1 MNSLYTEAAKRIVA
15 AKRILLITHISPDGD
30 ALGSLCFM
38 SEWLSGFH
46 TPHTLYC
53 AGPLPENLSF
63 LPHFDQI
70 TTDKTK
76 IVIDEFD
83 LVISLD
89 CGSLARTA
97 LAPEIKDRP
106 TSSFFIEID
115 HHPSVEKVSDLE
127 IREPEAASTTEVL
140 YHIAQANNIRLN
152 SRMAH
157 CLLTGVLTDTGSF
170 RFASTSEKTIAAASQ
185 MLLEGASLPKIID
198 KTWRTK
204 NVKDLR
210 LWGLALSRLQKSPTY
225 NVTYTILTQE
235 DFIKTES
242 DEEAIEGL
250 PEFISSLP
258 DTRAI
263 LLLREDNQG
272 SIRGNWRTIYDEIDV
287 GRLARL
293 LGGGGHQKAAG
304 FIIPG
309 RLIQTEKGWKVES

>member
-1 MNSLYTEAAKRIVA
+1 MTSLYSQAAERIAAAKN
-15 AKRILLITHISPDGD
+15 ILLITHISPDGD

-38 SEWLSGFH
+38 SEWLTKLSK
-46 TPHTLYC
+46 THTLYC

-63 LPHFDQI
+63 LPHYDQI
-70 TTDKTK
+70 VTDKTRFA
-76 IVIDEFD
+76 INQFD
-83 LVISLD
+83 LIISLD

-97 LAPEIKDRP
+97 LASEIKARP
-106 TSSFFIEID
+106 TSTFFIEID
-115 HHPSVEKVSDLE
+115 HHPSVEKISNLE

-140 YHIAQANNIRLN
+140 YHIAQATGLHL
-152 SRMAH
+152 SSSMSH

-185 MLLEGASLPKIID
+185 MLLGGASLPKIID

-210 LWGLALSRLQKSPTY
+210 LWGLALSRLQKSTHY
-225 NVTYTILTQE
+225 NVTYTVLTQA
-235 DFIKTES
+235 DFIQTES
-242 DEEAIEGL
+242 DEEALEGL

-263 LLLREDNQG
+263 LLLREDHQG
-272 SIRGNWRTIYDEIDV
+272 YVRGNWRTLYDEIDV

-304 FIIPG
+304 FMIRG
-309 RLIQTEKGWKVES
+309 RLVKTEKGWQVES

>member
-1 MNSLYTEAAKRIVA
+1 MTSSYTKAAEKIA
-15 AKRILLITHISPDGD
+15 AAENILLVTHISPDGD

-38 SEWLSGFH
+38 SEWLTKLHKVH
-46 TPHTLYC
+46 TAYC

-63 LPHFDQI
+63 LPHFDHI
-70 TTDKTK
+70 TTDKTSFT
-76 IVIDEFD
+76 IDQFD

-97 LAPEIKDRP
+97 LAPEIKARP
-106 TSSFFIEID
+106 ASSFFIEID

-127 IREPEAASTTEVL
+127 IRETVAASTTEVL
-140 YHIAQANNIRLN
+140 YHISQAVNLKLN

-170 RFASTSEKTIAAASQ
+170 RFASTSEKTIAAASE
-185 MLLEGASLPKIID
+185 MLLGGASLPKIID

-210 LWGLALSRLQKSPTY
+210 LWGLALSRLQKSAHY
-225 NVTYTILTQE
+225 NVTYTVLTQE
-235 DFIKTES
+235 DLIKTES

-263 LLLREDNQG
+263 LLLREDVQG
-272 SIRGNWRTIYDEIDV
+272 NIRGNWRTLYDEIDV

-304 FIIPG
+304 FTIPG
-309 RLIQTEKGWKVES
+309 RLKQTEKGWQVET

>member
-38 SEWLSGFH
+38 SEWLSSLDIS
-46 TPHTLYC
+46 HTLYC

-76 IVIDEFD
+76 VSIDQFD

-97 LAPEIKDRP
+97 LASEIKDRP
-106 TSSFFIEID
+106 AFSFFIEID

-127 IREPEAASTTEVL
+127 IREPKAASTTEVL
-140 YHIAQANNIRLN
+140 YHIAQANKICLN

-185 MLLEGASLPKIID
+185 MLLEGASLSKIID

-210 LWGLALSRLQKSPTY
+210 LWGLALSRLQKSPVY
-225 NVTYTILTQE
+225 NVAYTILTQE
-235 DFIKTES
+235 DLIKTES

-258 DTRAI
+258 NTRAI

-272 SIRGNWRTIYDEIDV
+272 AIRGNWRTLYNEIDV

-304 FIIPG
+304 FTIPG
-309 RLIQTEKGWKVES
+309 RLVQTEKGWKVES